1 MKIRYR
7 GDPMWLPQNN
17 SSTAK
22 HNLLYLHQV
31 NFTKDNKPVGRKI
44 LCLPNHINRTTER
57 NKTPQKT

>member
-1 MKIRYR
+1 
-7 GDPMWLPQNN
+7 MWLPQNN